1 MGIDTVQEFFR
12 IIDSFNFPP
21 WHETGT
27 DLSCVENLPSGTSWT
42 VCHDGHVV
50 ALINQGTKSSS
61 EGIASSLSRS
71 PRGSTVGFLGTN
83 GSFGV
88 AGGEIII
95 PGGYIIRYP
104 FGRSLDRNGQVQIDS
119 RPGEGGVTPDLRV
132 PRNVENILAFTEGI
146 DIELKYAADH
156 LNRVTAGVNINDEP
170 QMVQ

>member
-1 MGIDTVQEFFR
+1 MGELVITPKD
-12 IIDSFNFPP
+12 P
-21 WHETGT
+21 HY
-27 DLSCVENLPSGTSWT
+27 
-42 VCHDGHVV
+42 DGHVV
-50 ALINQGTKSSS
+50 ALINPGTKSSG

-71 PRGSTVGFLGTN
+71 PRGSTVGFFGTN

-119 RPGEGGVTPDLRV
+119 RPGEVGVTPDFRV

>member
-27 DLSCVENLPSGTSWT
+27 DLSCVENPLSGASWT
-42 VCHDGHVV
+42 VCYDGHVV
-50 ALINQGTKSSS
+50 ALINPGTKSSG

-71 PRGSTVGFLGTN
+71 PRGSTVGFFGTN

-88 AGGEIII
+88 AGGEIIM

-119 RPGEGGVTPDLRV
+119 RPGEVGVTPDFRV